1 MKMLYQMNDVTVSL
15 GAEVILSHINFEIHG
30 TEKIAVVGA
39 NGAGKTTLLKTIAGE
54 LTPDRDDKRQ
64 TPGILCAR
72 KLLVTMHQQNPFVQK
87 EGEVDTRT
95 VEQVI
100 LSACGADEFS
110 LERFSYEKEYDR
122 LLTGF
127 GFSLEDKKKTLD
139 EFSGGEQTKIALIQR
154 LLEQP
159 DILLLDEP
167 TNHLD
172 METCLW
178 LEDYLK
184 SYPKA
189 VVMVSHDRYF
199 LDRVADVVYELE
211 RKKLT
216 RYPGNYT
223 EFKAQKRKLYTI
235 TIKAYERQQEEIK
248 RLEELIERFKHKPKK
263 AAFARSRKKIIER
276 MEKIEKPV
284 KDEAHIFTG
293 EIVPL
298 ELGSKWVL
306 EAEHLK
312 IGYTKALLEM
322 GLRIKR
328 GQKIGIIGPNG
339 AGKTTF
345 LKTIAGYLPK
355 ISGKCTLGNGITLGY
370 FDQQSA
376 QISSEKTV
384 YEHFH
389 ELYPAL
395 SEKEARA
402 VLGSY
407 LFKGAMTA
415 KRVSDLSG
423 GEKSRLVLCELLYG
437 RPNFLVLDEPTN
449 HMDVAAKE
457 TLESAFKA
465 YKGTI
470 IFVSHDRYF
479 IRQVAESILIFE
491 NSQVS
496 YYPFGYDHYV
506 ERRNKVGQNSD
517 MAALRLAEEQAM
529 IADMRSVPEPE
540 KHRLKEISTEA
551 AYVDWKLRLAGEKL
565 ESVRKPLEICCE
577 HIDAATTEEG
587 YDQALLEYQMADK
600 AWHEACL
607 SWYDLYLE
615 LEINDD

>member
-15 GAEVILSHINFEIHG
+15 GAEVILSHINFEIRG
-30 TEKIAVVGA
+30 TEKIAVVGS
-39 NGAGKTTLLKTIAGE
+39 NGAGKTTLLRTIAGE

-64 TPGILCAR
+64 APGILCAR
-72 KLLVTMHQQNPFVQK
+72 KLLIRMHCQNPFVGQD
-87 EGEVDTRT
+87 GETDTRC
-95 VEQVI
+95 VEDII
-100 LSACGADEFS
+100 LSSCGADEFS
-110 LERFSYEKEYDR
+110 VERFAYEKEYDR
-122 LLTGF
+122 LFTGF
-127 GFSLEDKKKTLD
+127 GFALEDKKKSLD
-139 EFSGGEQTKIALIQR
+139 AFSGGEQTKIALIQR

-178 LEDYLK
+178 LEEYLK

-211 RKKLT
+211 HKKLT
-216 RYPGNYT
+216 RYAGNYT
-223 EFKAQKRKLYTI
+223 AFKAQKRKNYAL

-276 MEKIEKPV
+276 MEKIDKPA

-298 ELGSKWVL
+298 EMGSKWVL

-312 IGYTKALLEM
+312 IGYDRPLLEM
-322 GLRIKR
+322 GIRVKR
-328 GQKIGIIGPNG
+328 GQKIGIIGSNG

-345 LKTIAGYLPK
+345 LKTIAGFLPK
-355 ISGKCTLGNGITLGY
+355 LSGKCTLGNGITVGY
-370 FDQQSA
+370 FDQHSA

-395 SEKEARA
+395 PEKEARG

-437 RPNFLVLDEPTN
+437 RPNFLILDEPTN
-449 HMDVAAKE
+449 HMDIAAKE
-457 TLESAFKA
+457 TLESAFRA

-491 NSQVS
+491 NGQAS

-506 ERRNKVGQNSD
+506 ERRNKVSKSGD
-517 MAALRLAEEQAM
+517 VAALRMAEEQAM
-529 IADMRSVPEPE
+529 IADMRAVPEPE
-540 KHRLKEISTEA
+540 KHRLKEISTES
-551 AYVDWKLRLAGEKL
+551 AYIDWKLRLAGEKL
-565 ESVRKPLEICCE
+565 EIARKPIETCCQK
-577 HIDAATTEEG
+577 IDGATTQED
-587 YDQALLEYQMADK
+587 YIQALVEYQTADE
-600 AWHEACL
+600 AWHKACL
-607 SWYDLYLE
+607 EWYDLFLE